1 MNRNWRVQHL
11 SSNVRYMVGVNTQP
25 CFAPIVKCFIQIWFF
40 YVCHSY
46 YPILRKF
53 SKVII
58 GKQHKKYKKMK
69 IELKI
74 LKLYLFKKNSMSYHA
89 IG

>member
-40 YVCHSY
+40 YDMTFLL
-46 YPILRKF
+46 IKF

-58 GKQHKKYKKMK
+58 GKPHKKYKKNENRAKNFK
-69 IELKI
+69 II
-74 LKLYLFKKNSMSYHA
+74 FINSMSYHA
-89 IG
+89 I

>member
-40 YVCHSY
+40 YDMTFLLFNFKQIY
-46 YPILRKF
+46 
-53 SKVII
+53 KVII
-58 GKQHKKYKKMK
+58 GKPHKKYKTRRSVEQCTPHAVGAWLN
-69 IELKI
+69 ELGW
-74 LKLYLFKKNSMSYHA
+74 SQ
-89 IG
+89 